1 MNNSNNNLKNK
12 RDRSNAVEAARTAI
26 IMGMDNKAIS
36 KITILTEDEIQLIR
50 ETLDKTSRIF

>member
-26 IMGMDNKAIS
+26 IMGMDNKTIS